1 MFSLPS
7 LILSLRCP
15 GSKTPHGSTRNKIPV
30 PPVPGRHAVPKPQNV
45 DTSRRLRNEKWHE
58 EKEQK
63 LPLGLACFRLTLESH
78 LGSKSVVNDFNV
90 YNRVP

>member
-15 GSKTPHGSTRNKIPV
+15 GSKRLTVPQETRSV

-45 DTSRRLRNEKWHE
+45 DASRHLRNELRHE

-63 LPLGLACFRLTLESH
+63 LPLGLACFRMTLELH
-78 LGSKSVVNDFNV
+78 IGSKSVNDFNA
-90 YNRVP
+90 YNLIP